1 MWVKLIFASFL
12 IVSVTSKAIRDL
24 DFYFDSALC
33 ENRLSAFLVTDNADV
48 SASPARVISNVTEEE
63 CMEVCSSNRDADG
76 RLVICASFTYDHVK
90 FKCSIYKR
98 KSGPDGDLDK
108 ETAPGKRFFE
118 KFCLD
123 EDSPKQCASAQFIRI
138 DDSILSGYAK
148 NTSIHSTM
156 AGCINQCL
164 KEEFICKSAMYF
176 YDEGECITNVESG
189 QSVPEDFGSPD
200 DGDKVVYF
208 SNGCIQPDNVK
219 NDKLSTAD
227 NEKDIKTEKTTE
239 QEEKPVEEEKTEK
252 PITEEET
259 TTVEVVTETTTS
271 ESEPT
276 TSSIATETETEKELT
291 NQEKEKEI
299 KDFDNRLY
307 GAKQLSRSENG
318 TITIDEEAL
327 EKALEAAEKENEN
340 KKEEEKPEVPSVSKE
355 ADVKET
361 EVKESAKSKE
371 KSVEKSVE
379 KSIEKAEAVEKE
391 IVSEKEEK
399 EKKTDSPVFQID
411 HDTESVEVTTPTNVE
426 DEKKEKEVQPANL
439 LKQNPFKAAS
449 TKHLQIQ
456 KLVNA
461 SPEQPEESPI
471 TEEDSYFSKWS
482 DWTECTQPG
491 QRKIRRRKC
500 LDLRRCKGALM
511 QVDWCPKVLPSAED
525 SENLENEDGP
535 IGPTRNPLP
544 VAADSSKGSPPGIL
558 PPQLPQKVLK
568 PLPEGAPGHP
578 DDVWSPWLG
587 VCQQFASNQPCKNN
601 EVIGFES
608 RECIAKDPK
617 ACKGPFFRYCTLP
630 C

>member
-1 MWVKLIFASFL
+1 MWVKLIFTSFL
-12 IVSVTSKAIRDL
+12 IASVSSKAIRDL
-24 DFYFDSALC
+24 DFDFDSALC

-63 CMEVCSSNRDADG
+63 CMEICSSNRDGDG

-108 ETAPGKRFFE
+108 ETTPGKRFFE

-123 EDSPKQCASAQFIRI
+123 EDSPKQCAGAQFVRI

-189 QSVPEDFGSPD
+189 QTSPEDFGSPD

-208 SNGCIQPDNVK
+208 SNGCIQSESAK
-219 NDKLSTAD
+219 NDKLSTAE
-227 NEKDIKTEKTTE
+227 NEKDIKTEKTTD
-239 QEEKPVEEEKTEK
+239 QEEKLVEEEKTDK
-252 PITEEET
+252 PVTEEET
-259 TTVEVVTETTTS
+259 TTVEVITETQTS
-271 ESEPT
+271 EAELT
-276 TSSIATETETEKELT
+276 TPSVEKESEIEKEIT
-291 NQEKEKEI
+291 NEDDKEKEI

-307 GAKQLSRSENG
+307 GAKQLTRSENG

-327 EKALEAAEKENEN
+327 EKALEEAEKQNAN
-340 KKEEEKPEVPSVSKE
+340 KKEEETNSEIVNASKE
-355 ADVKET
+355 ADIKEV
-361 EVKESAKSKE
+361 EAKEPPPKSEE
-371 KSVEKSVE
+371 KAVE

-391 IVSEKEEK
+391 IVSKKEEK
-399 EKKTDSPVFQID
+399 KTESPVFQID
-411 HDTESVEVTTPTNVE
+411 RDTESVEVTTSSNVE
-426 DEKKEKEVQPANL
+426 DENVKKETESPPPNL

-456 KLVNA
+456 KLINA
-461 SPEQPEESPI
+461 SPEQPEELPK
-471 TEEDSYFSKWS
+471 EEDSYFSKWS

-511 QVDWCPKVLPSAED
+511 QVDWCPKVLPKVVED
-525 SENLENEDGP
+525 SETDKTEDGP

-544 VAADSSKGSPPGIL
+544 VAADSSEGSPPGIL
-558 PPQLPQKVLK
+558 PPQLPNKVLK

-578 DDVWSPWLG
+578 EDVWSPWLG
-587 VCQQFASNQPCKNN
+587 VCQQFASNQPCKNK

-608 RECIAKDPK
+608 RECIAKNPK